1 MRHRRFWMSKAHRLA
16 LRYNF
21 ASWLDYF
28 LPLAGII
35 ILVAAVT
42 LLVLRILRLPLAM
55 LWIALAA
62 GLIVAAGLA
71 WHFLRPRLF
80 TSDDALT
87 RLDAIGRL
95 YNRLTAA
102 RGGVG
107 EWAAPH
113 KIGDGLRWNWP
124 RLFGAIGPAII
135 ILIATAWVDV
145 PHRNQRE
152 RPTEP
157 PVAWEQI
164 ESWLQALGQSE
175 VVQAEA
181 LEKLRAQME
190 GLRRQPMENWYNQ
203 ASLEASDTLR
213 EQTEQAL
220 KNMLG
225 DMQTSEEAVTAMA
238 KLDETSTPAELKALN
253 ESLQKSLRG
262 LEMGNL
268 PLNRELLN
276 ELKKIDS
283 TKLKQISAAQLAEMR
298 KKLKAGIRTAEK
310 CVGPSVRAGK
320 NVVTTQ
326 SGGKGGGGSTAPL
339 TLKSEPTNLH
349 TKQTETVTNDDVSHA
364 SMGDLV
370 DVNSGKHDVRK
381 NAPKSPL
388 EGGLL
393 QSNGKGGEA
402 VWRDALTPED
412 LEVLRRFFK

>member
-1 MRHRRFWMSKAHRLA
+1 MSQAHRIA
-16 LRYNF
+16 LRRNL
-21 ASWLDYF
+21 AAWLDYF
-28 LPLAGII
+28 LPLAG
-35 ILVAAVT
+35 LVTVVAAIA
-42 LLVLRILRLPLAM
+42 LLVLRILRLPPAP

-62 GLIVAAGLA
+62 GLIVAAGMA

-80 TSDDALT
+80 TSNDALT

-95 YNRLTAA
+95 HNRLTAA
-102 RGGVG
+102 RAGVG
-107 EWAAPH
+107 EWATPH
-113 KIGDGLRWNWP
+113 KVGDGLRWNWP
-124 RLFGAIGPAII
+124 RLFGAIGPAVI
-135 ILIATAWVDV
+135 ILLGAAWVDV
-145 PHRNQRE
+145 PKQNNRE

-157 PVAWEQI
+157 PVAWEQV
-164 ESWLQALGQSE
+164 ESWLQTLGQSQ
-175 VVQAEA
+175 VVQEEA
-181 LEKLRAQME
+181 MEKLRSQMDD
-190 GLRRQPMENWYNQ
+190 LRRQPMENWYKQ

-220 KNMLG
+220 KNLLG
-225 DMQTSEEAVTAMA
+225 DMQTSEEAMTAVA
-238 KLDETSTPAELKALN
+238 KLDESSTSAELKALN
-253 ESLQKSLRG
+253 ESLQKSVRG

-268 PLNRELLN
+268 PLNKELLN
-276 ELKKIDS
+276 DLKKIDT

-298 KKLKAGIRTAEK
+298 EKMKAGIRAAEK

-326 SGGKGGGGSTAPL
+326 AGGKGGGGSTAPL

-349 TKQTETVTNDDVSHA
+349 TKQNETVTNDDMSRA

-370 DVNSGKHDVRK
+370 DVNSGKHEVKK
-381 NAPKSPL
+381 NAPKSPV

-402 VWRDALTPED
+402 VWRDALTPDD

>member
-1 MRHRRFWMSKAHRLA
+1 MSKAHRLA
-16 LRYNF
+16 LRCNL

-28 LPLAGII
+28 LPLAGIVT
-35 ILVAAVT
+35 VAAAIA

-62 GLIVAAGLA
+62 GLMVAAGLA
-71 WHFLRPRLF
+71 WHFSRPHHF
-80 TSDDALT
+80 TSGDALT

-95 YNRLTAA
+95 HNRLTAA
-102 RGGVG
+102 RAGVG
-107 EWAAPH
+107 EWATPH
-113 KIGDGLRWNWP
+113 KIGDGLRWNWS

-135 ILIATAWVDV
+135 ILIGTAWVDV
-145 PHRNQRE
+145 PNRNHRE

-164 ESWLQALGQSE
+164 ESWLQTLGESQL
-175 VVQAEA
+175 VQAEA
-181 LEKLRAQME
+181 LEKLRAQMD
-190 GLRRQPMENWYNQ
+190 GLRQQPMEKWYNQ

-220 KNMLG
+220 KNMLS
-225 DMQTSEEAVTAMA
+225 DMQTTEEAMTAVA
-238 KLDETSTPAELKALN
+238 KLDETSTSTELKALN

-268 PLNRELLN
+268 PLNKELLN
-276 ELKKIDS
+276 DLKKIDA
-283 TKLKQISAAQLAEMR
+283 TKLKQISAEQLAEMR
-298 KKLKAGIRTAEK
+298 AKLKAGVRTAEK

-320 NVVTTQ
+320 TVDSSQ

-364 SMGDLV
+364 SLGDLV
-370 DVNSGKHDVRK
+370 DVNGGKHDVKK
-381 NAPKSPL
+381 NGPTSV
-388 EGGLL
+388 EGGSI
-393 QSNGKGGEA
+393 QSNGRGGEA

>member
-1 MRHRRFWMSKAHRLA
+1 V
-16 LRYNF
+16 
-21 ASWLDYF
+21 
-28 LPLAGII
+28 PLA
-35 ILVAAVT
+35 V
-42 LLVLRILRLPLAM
+42 

-62 GLIVAAGLA
+62 GLIIAAGLA
-71 WHFLRPRLF
+71 WHFLRPHLF
-80 TSDDALT
+80 TSSDALT

-95 YNRLTAA
+95 HNRLTAA
-102 RGGVG
+102 RAGVG
-107 EWAAPH
+107 EWAVPH
-113 KIGDGLRWNWP
+113 KIGGGLRWNWP

-135 ILIATAWVDV
+135 LLIGTAWVDV
-145 PHRNQRE
+145 PNRNKRDH
-152 RPTEP
+152 PTEP

-164 ESWLQALGQSE
+164 ESWLQTLGQAD

-181 LEKLRAQME
+181 LEKLRAQLD
-190 GLRRQPMENWYNQ
+190 GLRRQPVENWYNQ
-203 ASLEASDTLR
+203 ASLEASDTLQ

-225 DMQTSEEAVTAMA
+225 DMQTSEEAMTAVA
-238 KLDETSTPAELKALN
+238 KLDETSTSAELKTLN
-253 ESLQKSLRG
+253 ESLQKSVRG

-276 ELKKIDS
+276 NLKKIDA

-298 KKLKAGIRTAEK
+298 EKLKAGIRTAEK

-320 NVVTTQ
+320 NVVSGQ

-349 TKQTETVTNDDVSHA
+349 TKQTETVTSDDVSHA

-370 DVNSGKHDVRK
+370 DVNSGKHEVKK
-381 NAPKSPL
+381 NAPKSPVV
-388 EGGLL
+388 GGLL

-402 VWRDALTPED
+402 VWREALAPED

>member
-1 MRHRRFWMSKAHRLA
+1 MSKAHRLA
-16 LRYNF
+16 LRCNI
-21 ASWLDYF
+21 ATWLDRF
-28 LPLAGII
+28 LPLAGIVT
-35 ILVAAVT
+35 VAAAIT

-55 LWIALAA
+55 LWVAFAA
-62 GLIVAAGLA
+62 GLIIAAGLA
-71 WHFLRPRLF
+71 WHFLRSHLF
-80 TSDDALT
+80 TSGDALT

-95 YNRLTAA
+95 HNRLTAA
-102 RGGVG
+102 RAGVG
-107 EWAAPH
+107 EWAKPD

-124 RLFGAIGPAII
+124 RLFGAIGPAMIM
-135 ILIATAWVDV
+135 LIATAWVDV
-145 PHRNQRE
+145 PHPDKRE

-164 ESWLQALGQSE
+164 ESWLQTLGESE

-181 LEKLRAQME
+181 LEKLRAQMDS
-190 GLRRQPMENWYNQ
+190 LRRQPVENWYNQ

-225 DMQTSEEAVTAMA
+225 DMQSSEETMTAMA
-238 KLDETSTPAELKALN
+238 KLDETSTAADSKALN

-276 ELKKIDS
+276 ELKKVDS
-283 TKLKQISAAQLAEMR
+283 TKLKQVSPEQLAKMR
-298 KKLKAGIRTAEK
+298 EKLKAGVRAAEK

-320 NVVTTQ
+320 NVVAAQ
-326 SGGKGGGGSTAPL
+326 SGGKGGGGNTAPL

-349 TKQTETVTNDDVSHA
+349 TKETETVTNDDVSHA
-364 SMGDLV
+364 SFGDLL
-370 DVNSGKHDVRK
+370 DVNSGKHDVKK
-381 NAPKSPL
+381 NAPKSPV
-388 EGGLL
+388 EGGSL

-402 VWRDALTPED
+402 VWRDALTPEE